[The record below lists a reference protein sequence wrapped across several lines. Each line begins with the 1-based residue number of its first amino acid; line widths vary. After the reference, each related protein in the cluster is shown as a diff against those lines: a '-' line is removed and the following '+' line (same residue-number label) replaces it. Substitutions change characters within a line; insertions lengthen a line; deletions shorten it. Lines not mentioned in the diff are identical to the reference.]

1 MKQTNYLKDEYKK
14 CIRQIIQSSEYI
26 TNMALE
32 GDIDRVDLYRSHL
45 HTMVDKA
52 LQLKKLIN
60 NNEYNNRYDD

>member
-1 MKQTNYLKDEYKK
+1 MKETSYLMNEYKR
-14 CIRQIIQSSEYI
+14 CLRQIIESADYI
-26 TNMALE
+26 TKMTIE